1 MRTTRR
7 PDARRRQMVNRLN
20 DLTPREWIKFQ
31 KSWFVHNP
39 PPREPGVLTH
49 PAKFPESLAREFVE
63 FFTKRGEWVLDPMV
77 GTGSALLAA
86 RAAGRPSIGVELSE
100 TFARIAQERLAS
112 AADEGGEPVSALL
125 VVADARHLAA
135 LDLPPIAYCLTSP
148 PYWDMLHRP
157 GFETQT
163 TRRERG
169 LAVTYSES
177 PHDLGNIDDYDAF
190 LDALYE
196 VYAAVHAKLRPRAYL
211 TVIVKNV
218 KKGGKVYPLAWDL
231 AHRLS
236 GIYSLKDERIWLQD
250 NIRLAPYGLFNAWV
264 SNTHHHYCLTFRK
277 E

>member
-1 MRTTRR
+1 MLGPTLGNPEAHRLGADASMATRQGSRSRRR
-7 PDARRRQMVNRLN
+7 PPVNRLN
-20 DLTPREWIKFQ
+20 DLTPRQWIKFQ

-86 RAAGRPSIGVELSE
+86 QAAGRPSIGIELNE
-100 TFARIAQERLAS
+100 GFAQIARERLAC
-112 AADEGGEPVSALL
+112 AEPDGAGRVPALL

-157 GFETQT
+157 GFETQV

-169 LAVTYSES
+169 LPVTYSGS
-177 PHDLGNIDDYDAF
+177 PHDLGNVADYEQF
-190 LDALYE
+190 LDELY
-196 VYAAVHAKLRPRAYL
+196 AV
-211 TVIVKNV
+211 
-218 KKGGKVYPLAWDL
+218 
-231 AHRLS
+231 
-236 GIYSLKDERIWLQD
+236 
-250 NIRLAPYGLFNAWV
+250 
-264 SNTHHHYCLTFRK
+264 
-277 E
+277 